1 MFPQKTTKTPFLD
14 DGSSWWTVLTVGT
27 FPVSSSYSGG
37 WGGGRERGR
46 LACGERAVQRA
57 GRGWR
62 PAGFVCGWL
71 METQRAGDLPDNAQ
85 APAAPGRRR
94 DATFFLLGKG
104 PAFSPLPP
112 DRASHPVLG
121 PPRGSAAPRL
131 PPQQCSLGLGLG
143 RAEEALLSILS
154 ASLRAGPVS
163 LSLVLAPSSRPSGA
177 LWWLECALHPA
188 SGRAASASPFGGCGQ
203 LWLAGSLLFW
213 TLSGFTHTVLGT
225 GQLHPFL
232 VTAFVSEASRPF
244 LPWALVSSGPRP
256 QGWPIRAARLESCG
270 SSPPINKSASSFT
283 RCPGGREEPL
293 CGDTS
298 PTPAPPAP
306 DPSRPVGVP
315 AGSPEARSEAR
326 SERRALRRL
335 ARPAG
340 PQLCARGVRD
350 GQTTPLS
357 SASITRPVQTS

>member
-1 MFPQKTTKTPFLD
+1 
-14 DGSSWWTVLTVGT
+14 
-27 FPVSSSYSGG
+27 
-37 WGGGRERGR
+37 
-46 LACGERAVQRA
+46 
-57 GRGWR
+57 
-62 PAGFVCGWL
+62 

-112 DRASHPVLG
+112 DGASHPVLG

-232 VTAFVSEASRPF
+232 VAAFVSEASRPF

-256 QGWPIRAARLESCG
+256 QGWPIRPPRLESCG
-270 SSPPINKSASSFT
+270 SPPPINKSASSFT

-293 CGDTS
+293 CGDTG
-298 PTPAPPAP
+298 PTPAPPAPAPPAPAPPAP